1 MEEKTESKNSKD
13 SRFSER
19 KSLEKAMSLKDYI
32 SLGLGTIVGIG
43 WIIFA
48 GIWLTRGGPLGAM
61 LAFIIGGLLLISVG
75 KAFAEL
81 APAIPVSGGG
91 LAYSYKAFGTGFPSG
106 LWL

>member
-1 MEEKTESKNSKD
+1 MEEKSKSKNSKD

-48 GIWLTRGGPLGAM
+48 GIWI
-61 LAFIIGGLLLISVG
+61 FLLILFIMGLINSLTG
-75 KAFAEL
+75 KTEPLPVIGKYAEK
-81 APAIPVSGGG
+81 INI
-91 LAYSYKAFGTGFPSG
+91 
-106 LWL
+106 